1 MIKLNSERV
10 KNATQRNI
18 MKRKRNEMSYF
29 IQKFPLKFD
38 FMPLKRVS
46 NHVFVGKILQVF

>member
-18 MKRKRNEMSYF
+18 KKRKRNEMSYF
-29 IQKFPLKFD
+29 IQKLPLKCD
-38 FMPLKRVS
+38 FMPLKRV
-46 NHVFVGKILQVF
+46 